1 MSPGFEAH
9 LVPYILIPGLA
20 ELLLALW
27 LVVFGV
33 NTERWR
39 EQASKE

>member
-1 MSPGFEAH
+1 
-9 LVPYILIPGLA
+9 LLYILIPGGA

-33 NTERWR
+33 DAQRWT
-39 EQASKE
+39 EQASAAQLKEKRQ